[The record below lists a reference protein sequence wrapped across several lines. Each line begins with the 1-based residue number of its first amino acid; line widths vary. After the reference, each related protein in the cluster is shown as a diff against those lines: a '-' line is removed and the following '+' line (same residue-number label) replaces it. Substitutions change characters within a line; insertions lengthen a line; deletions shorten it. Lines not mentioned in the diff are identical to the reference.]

1 MLSFMSKAE
10 NKKAGSVEDV
20 KEKERCWAKNTW
32 KNVASMWRGN
42 GTMEGDKGCGFQHLL
57 TYWIMT

>member
-1 MLSFMSKAE
+1 MSKAE
-10 NKKAGSVEDV
+10 DKKAGLVEHV

-42 GTMEGDKGCGFQHLL
+42 GRR
-57 TYWIMT
+57 